1 MGPNRSLASKGKRAH
16 PGILKI
22 SLPYSRY
29 HRNLMPVAWR
39 ICTAVFH
46 AGLQPEGC
54 TKQLIED
61 GVGRSFA

>member
-1 MGPNRSLASKGKRAH
+1 
-16 PGILKI
+16 
-22 SLPYSRY
+22 
-29 HRNLMPVAWR
+29 MPFARR